1 MPYTKQDCLDE
12 ILDISTNTQASN
24 RACQILGVDCS
35 IDSSLADL
43 STNIA
48 AIDTADHPMIELPW
62 VMADGSSGFIMPVA
76 LNKNRNIEVTA
87 ALVPAEDDAAYL
99 AGMSRVSGGVL
110 GLNQM
115 TAGMRGRLRFE
126 VAPGTSADTNNYA
139 GLNTQWTSSF
149 PYYQPMKYA
158 VSKYDQSSYRC
169 SMFNGNTWTHAGS
182 GMAQASTS
190 NFNNYVG
197 GILAIPR
204 INADN
209 IAFPWDGH
217 NTPMGTILYSAMLS
231 TGTYD
236 SSSNKATYLPYLCWD
251 SNFKKYRPVLYD
263 SSNKNMT
270 SFALDNYVDTGNDC
284 MYYIDKSIGLT
295 PAGTGDVPSDS
306 VIIQTD
312 IYNNPDYTFFIR
324 FNAYRYNGSQVILS
338 TDKGTSS
345 TRLRYS
351 SYVRASGAFPA
362 DTTLTFYENSSNTV
376 NVVNST
382 QMTSVQRVNTSVSW
396 CMKTNSSNVS
406 RQNIGVDTATTF
418 WSKTNYSCTKNG
430 LSDRGNISLLY
441 SSYTFTYWFFVLD
454 ENGKMIHYL
463 VPCMYNGNFVAYDVI
478 TKRIYS

>member
-1 MPYTKQDCLDE
+1 MQE
-12 ILDISTNTQASN
+12 INILNFDSQESN

-62 VMADGSSGFIMPVA
+62 VMADGSSGFLMPVA
-76 LNKNRNIEVTA
+76 MNKNRNVELTA
-87 ALVPAEDDAAYL
+87 ALVPAEDDGVYL
-99 AGMSRVSGGVL
+99 AGFSRVSGGVS

-126 VAPGTSADTNNYA
+126 VPPGTSADTNNYA
-139 GLNTQWTSSF
+139 GLNTQWSSSF

-158 VSKYDQSSYRC
+158 LSKYDQSSYRC

-197 GILAIPR
+197 GILSAAR

-209 IAFPWDGH
+209 IVFPWTGH
-217 NTPMGTILYSAMLS
+217 NAPMGTILYSAMLS

-263 SSNKNMT
+263 STNKNMT

-295 PAGTGDVPSDS
+295 EASSSDVPSDG
-306 VIIQTD
+306 VAIQTD
-312 IYNNPDYTFFIR
+312 IYNNPNYTFFIR
-324 FNAYRYNGSQVILS
+324 FNTYRYGSSASIIS
-338 TDKGTSS
+338 TDKGNAS
-345 TRLRYS
+345 TRIHYTSWGSGSSRYT
-351 SYVRASGAFPA
+351 YVYYNEDA
-362 DTTLTFYENSSNTV
+362 DT
-376 NVVNST
+376 NVKVWNDPT
-382 QMTSVQRVNTSVSW
+382 AVVRVNTAVSW

-406 RQNIGVDTATTF
+406 RQNIAVNNTTSF
-418 WSKTNYSCTKNG
+418 WTKANFSCAKNS
-430 LSDRGNISLLY
+430 LSDRGNFRLTY
-441 SSYTFTYWFFVLD
+441 SSYNFIYWFFVLD

-463 VPCMYNGNFVAYDVI
+463 VPCMYNGNFVVYDVI

>member
-24 RACQILGVDCS
+24 QACRVLGVDCS

-62 VMADGSSGFIMPVA
+62 VMADGSSGFLMPVT

-99 AGMSRVSGGVL
+99 AGMSRSSGGVS

-126 VAPGTSADTNNYA
+126 VPPGTSADTNNYA

-149 PYYQPMKYA
+149 PYYQPMTYA
-158 VSKYDQSSYRC
+158 VSKYDQTSYRC

-209 IAFPWDGH
+209 IVFPWDGH
-217 NTPMGTILYSAMLS
+217 NTPKGTILYSAMLS

-295 PAGTGDVPSDS
+295 PAERADAPSDA
-306 VIIQTD
+306 VAIQTD
-312 IYNNPDYTFFIR
+312 IYNNPNYTFFIR
-324 FNAYRYNGSQVILS
+324 FNTYRYGGSTSIIT
-338 TDKGTSS
+338 TDKGNAS
-345 TRLRYS
+345 TRIHYTSWGAGSSRYT
-351 SYVRASGAFPA
+351 YVYYNEDA
-362 DTTLTFYENSSNTV
+362 DT
-376 NVVNST
+376 NVKIWNDPTAV
-382 QMTSVQRVNTSVSW
+382 VRVNTSASW

-406 RQNIGVDTATTF
+406 RQSIGVDTTTSF
-418 WSKTNYSCTKNG
+418 WSKANFSCAKNS
-430 LSDRGNISLLY
+430 LSDRGNFRLIY
-441 SSYTFTYWFFVLD
+441 SSYTFIYWFFVLD

-463 VPCMYNGNFVAYDVI
+463 VPCMYNGNFVVYDVI

>member
-1 MPYTKQDCLDE
+1 MSHTLRDCMQVINIMNFDSQE
-12 ILDISTNTQASN
+12 SN

-48 AIDTADHPMIELPW
+48 AIDVDDHPMIELPW
-62 VMADGSSGFIMPVA
+62 VMADGSSGFLMPVTM
-76 LNKNRNIEVTA
+76 NKNRNVEVTA
-87 ALVPAEDDAAYL
+87 ALVPAEDDARYL
-99 AGMSRVSGGVL
+99 AGFSRVSGGIA

-115 TAGMRGRLRFE
+115 TAGMRGRLRLE
-126 VAPGTSADTNNYA
+126 VPPGTSADTNNYA
-139 GLNTQWTSSF
+139 GINTQWTSSF

-190 NFNNYVG
+190 TFNNYVG

-217 NTPMGTILYSAMLS
+217 NAPKGTILYSAMLS

-263 SSNKNMT
+263 STSKNMS

-312 IYNNPDYTFFIR
+312 IYNNPNYTFFIR
-324 FNAYRYNGSQVILS
+324 FNTYKYNGNVTILY
-338 TDKGTSS
+338 TDKGAASTSINFS
-345 TRLRYS
+345 TWDAGS
-351 SYVRASGAFPA
+351 SHYTYLYYNEDANTRVKVI
-362 DTTLTFYENSSNTV
+362 NNTV
-376 NVVNST
+376 S
-382 QMTSVQRVNTSVSW
+382 SERVNTSLSW

-406 RQNIGVDTATTF
+406 RQNIGVNTSTSF
-418 WSKTNYSCTKNG
+418 WTKYNYSCAKNS
-430 LSDRGNISLLY
+430 LSDRGNFKLIYDSN
-441 SSYTFTYWFFVLD
+441 TFTYWFFVLD

-463 VPCMYNGNFVAYDVI
+463 VPCMYNGSFVAYDVI

>member
-1 MPYTKQDCLDE
+1 M
-12 ILDISTNTQASN
+12 
-24 RACQILGVDCS
+24 GVDCS

-62 VMADGSSGFIMPVA
+62 VMADGSSGFLMPVA

-115 TAGMRGRLRFE
+115 TSGMRGRLRLE
-126 VAPGTSADTNNYA
+126 VPPGTSGDTNNYA
-139 GLNTQWTSSF
+139 GLNSQWTSSF
-149 PYYQPMKYA
+149 PYYQPMTYA

-169 SMFNGNTWTHAGS
+169 SMFNGNAWTHAGS

-197 GILAIPR
+197 GILSAPR
-204 INADN
+204 INADR
-209 IAFPWDGH
+209 IAFPWTGH
-217 NTPMGTILYSAMLS
+217 NTPKGTILYSAMLS

-263 SSNKNMT
+263 SSNKNMS

-295 PAGTGDVPSDS
+295 EAGTGDVPSDGLS
-306 VIIQTD
+306 IQTD
-312 IYNNPDYTFFIR
+312 IYNDPNHTFFIR
-324 FNAYRYNGSQVILS
+324 FNTYRSQGSTTVFNTTQ
-338 TDKGTSS
+338 GTSG
-345 TRLRYS
+345 TRM
-351 SYVRASGAFPA
+351 VQDNWNSGSAHY
-362 DTTLTFYENSSNTV
+362 TYLNFYENASNNVRIYSDTTSSSRI
-376 NVVNST
+376 NSC
-382 QMTSVQRVNTSVSW
+382 VSW
-396 CMKTNSSNVS
+396 NMKTNSSNVS
-406 RQNIGVDTATTF
+406 RQNISVNTTTSF
-418 WSKTNYSCTKNG
+418 WTKANYSCTKNS
-430 LSDRGNISLLY
+430 LSDRGNIILKY
-441 SSYTFTYWFFVLD
+441 NSYNFIYWFFVLD

-463 VPCMYNGNFVAYDVI
+463 TPCMYNGNFVVYDVI
-478 TKRIYS
+478 AKRIYS